1 MAQERS
7 LLNDMEKTIWQ
18 RIEENQQY
26 LINANRDWVKLGEER
41 QRAEMEYQIAK
52 SKAVFRLRNNGYSNV
67 LINLAIKGLPEIAE
81 LNFKR
86 GLADDMYHAKLE
98 DINIHKKIADDLR
111 EIYSKEWSET
121 RND

>member
-1 MAQERS
+1 
-7 LLNDMEKTIWQ
+7 MEKTIWQ